1 MKIRAVSTSTTGS
14 GDSNRPSV
22 MILNLQLLALGMFCT
37 CFGHVA
43 DAAWNGAELLEIC
56 EIALHESDDLK
67 EQDLVEETACCRCY
81 IDAVSDTSSY
91 YLQNVITPLME
102 GSSISSRK
110 LKKSGWSSMEKFQ
123 KTVKLHCP
131 KPGGD
136 LHQSKR
142 IDVVREFL
150 RAHPKRLA
158 ESATIL
164 VLDAL
169 SDAFPCDDE
178 PSITE
183 PDPGEQPIA
192 PTRIIDI
199 DPSIPRDREPVVETK
214 SMGAGAPSKPQT
226 RSIKQIP
233 KTVTGPSKGSLES
246 RGTWRALRKAMTED
260 EVRALLGEPVSIEIQ
275 SRHNRSPRTHWYY
288 SDKREKARVT
298 FREGRVRRLRD
309 WRKVWLVQSWDEP
322 TE

>member
-1 MKIRAVSTSTTGS
+1 MRTRVLGTSTTVS
-14 GDSNRPSV
+14 GDSSRRSA
-22 MILNLQLLALGMFCT
+22 MMLNLRLLALGMFCF
-37 CFGHVA
+37 CFVHVA
-43 DAAWNGAELLEIC
+43 DAAWSGTELLEIC
-56 EIALHESDDLK
+56 ELALHESDDLT
-67 EQDLVEETACCRCY
+67 EQDIVEETACCSCY
-81 IDAVSDTSSY
+81 VDAISDTSAY

-110 LKKSGWSSMEKFQ
+110 LKKSGWPSMEEFQ

-131 KPGGD
+131 KSSGA
-136 LHQSKR
+136 LHRSR
-142 IDVVREFL
+142 RTDVVRGFL
-150 RAHPKRLA
+150 RAHPERLA

-169 SDAFPCDDE
+169 SDAFPCNDL
-178 PSITE
+178 PSIRE
-183 PDPGEQPIA
+183 VDPGEQSIA

-199 DPSIPRDREPVVETK
+199 DPRMPRDREPVGETK
-214 SMGAGAPSKPQT
+214 SIEADAPPIPLR
-226 RSIKQIP
+226 RSIEEIP
-233 KTVTGPSKGSLES
+233 EAVTSPSKGSLDS
-246 RGTWRALRKAMTED
+246 RGAWLALREAMTED
-260 EVRALLGEPVSIEIQ
+260 EVRALLGKPVRIEIQ

-288 SDKREKARVT
+288 SDNQEKARVT

>member
-1 MKIRAVSTSTTGS
+1 MRIRALGTSATAS

-22 MILNLQLLALGMFCT
+22 TMLNLRLFALGMFCI
-37 CFGHVA
+37 CLGHVA

-56 EIALHESDDLK
+56 EVALDESDDLT
-67 EQDLVEETACCRCY
+67 EQDSVDETACCSCY

-91 YLQNVITPLME
+91 YLQDVITPLME
-102 GSSISSRK
+102 GNGISSRK
-110 LKKSGWSSMEKFQ
+110 LKKSGWSSMKEFQ

-136 LHQSKR
+136 LHRSTR
-142 IDVVREFL
+142 TDVVRGFL
-150 RAHPKRLA
+150 RAHPERLA
-158 ESATIL
+158 ESAAIL

-178 PSITE
+178 PSTTQRE
-183 PDPGEQPIA
+183 LGGSPIA
-192 PTRIIDI
+192 RTRVIDI
-199 DPSIPRDREPVVETK
+199 DPGTPSDREPVGETK
-214 SMGAGAPSKPQT
+214 SMETGAPPKPQT
-226 RSIKQIP
+226 RSIEQIP
-233 KTVTGPSKGSLES
+233 KAVISPSKGSLEI
-246 RGTWRALRKAMTED
+246 RGTWRALREAMTED

-288 SDKREKARVT
+288 SDNQEKARVT

-309 WRKVWLVQSWDEP
+309 WRKVWLVQSWEEP